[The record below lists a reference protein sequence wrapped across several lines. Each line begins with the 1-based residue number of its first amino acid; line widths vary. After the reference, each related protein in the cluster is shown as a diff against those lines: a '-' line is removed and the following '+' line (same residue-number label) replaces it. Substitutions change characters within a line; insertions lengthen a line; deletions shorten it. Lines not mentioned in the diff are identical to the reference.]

1 MLILL
6 SPSKTQEAAHH
17 YPAATQ
23 PEMLKKAEVLAA
35 QLKKLDTEEIIRVMQ
50 VSKQLAEKTRRRSM
64 EFQLSPKRQ
73 YGCQALLAFRGD
85 VFSEIDVDTY
95 SEDDFLFAQNHLRIL
110 SGLYGILRP
119 LDLIQ
124 PYRLEMGG
132 TFRPERDL
140 SLYDYWRDDITAALN
155 RHIAQQNISEIL
167 NLASTEYFKAVNA
180 TALQA
185 PVITVS
191 FKQLKG
197 GSPRTVAIHAKKARG
212 ALADYII
219 GNRLRHSAEL
229 HRFSYRGYLFAEELS
244 TTQELLF
251 LQKETG

>member
-6 SPSKTQEAAHH
+6 SPSKTQEAGHH

-23 PEMLKKAEVLAA
+23 PEMMEKAEALAA
-35 QLKKLDTEEIIRVMQ
+35 QLKKLDTEEIVRVMQ
-50 VSKQLAEKTRRRSM
+50 VSEQLAEKTRLRYV
-64 EFQLSPKRQ
+64 EFQLSPKRRN
-73 YGCQALLAFRGD
+73 GCQALLAFRGD

-132 TFRPERDL
+132 KFRPERDL
-140 SLYDYWRDDITAALN
+140 GLYDYWRDDISAALN

-197 GSPRTVAIHAKKARG
+197 GSPRTIAIHAKKARG
-212 ALADYII
+212 ALANYII
-219 GNRLRHSAEL
+219 RNRLRHSAEL
-229 HRFSYRGYLFAEELS
+229 HRFSYRGYFFAEELS
-244 TTQELLF
+244 TRQELLF